1 MTSEDCGSRGGKHRT
16 ERDVRTQKPRLV
28 IWNRAAFQ
36 ELTESDLSAVEGR
49 KLFFDALDK
58 CPEVISYF
66 YGCDFSGIGIEFDPD
81 CCPNLEE
88 TVDMVICL

>member
-1 MTSEDCGSRGGKHRT
+1 MENIVQKGMFEPKNRGWYL
-16 ERDVRTQKPRLV
+16 D
-28 IWNRAAFQ
+28 RAAFQ

-49 KLFFDALDK
+49 KLFFDAQDK